1 MNSKIIALAGDHG
14 GYELKVMLKNFL
26 LKKGYEVLDLGS
38 NGPESVDYPDYAN
51 ALAAAIKEDKASRG
65 VLVCGSGIGVSIA
78 ANRHVHIRAALVHD
92 RLTAELCRQHNN
104 ANVLVMGGRVIG
116 PDVAKDCLDAFLNTE
131 FDGGRHQRRIDK
143 MS

>member
-14 GYELKVMLKNFL
+14 GHELKVMLKNFL

-78 ANRHVHIRAALVHD
+78 ANRHAHIRAALVHD

-116 PDVAKDCLDAFLNTE
+116 PDVAKDCLDAFLNTK

>member
-1 MNSKIIALAGDHG
+1 
-14 GYELKVMLKNFL
+14 MLKNFL

-78 ANRHVHIRAALVHD
+78 ANRHAHIRAALVHD

-116 PDVAKDCLDAFLNTE
+116 PDVAKDCLDAFLNTK